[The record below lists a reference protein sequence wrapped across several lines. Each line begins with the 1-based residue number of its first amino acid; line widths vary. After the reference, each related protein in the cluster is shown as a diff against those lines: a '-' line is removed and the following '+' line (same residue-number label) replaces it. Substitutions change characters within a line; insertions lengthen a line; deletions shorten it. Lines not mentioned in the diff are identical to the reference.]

1 MKRTLIGMIF
11 VLAFSCMR
19 GLAQDETPKYIFNI
33 GGGPTFPQGDVGSLA
48 NNSGHVVVGG
58 GVNLSHT
65 LGVDGEFMWN
75 DLPPKSSVVAATGA
89 PNGAARLYSVTLNA
103 LAHSHEAH
111 HLGGY
116 LIGGVGWYHRSWEL
130 TRPTLSLGT
139 VCLPSYAWWGVVC
152 TNGVVQSEATLKS
165 GSTDGVGL
173 NIGGGFTYRIGE
185 SHAKFYTELR
195 YHYAWHSGI
204 NTQVLPLTFGFRW

>member
-1 MKRTLIGMIF
+1 MY
-11 VLAFSCMR
+11 
-19 GLAQDETPKYIFNI
+19 GLAQEETPKYIFNI
-33 GGGPTFPQGDVGSLA
+33 GGGPTFPQGDVGTLTDT
-48 NNSGHVVVGG
+48 SGHVVVGG

-111 HLGGY
+111 RLGGY
-116 LIGGVGWYHRSWEL
+116 VIGGVGWYHRSWEL

-195 YHYAWHSGI
+195 YHYAWHNGI
-204 NTQVLPLTFGFRW
+204 NTQVLPLTFGFRF